1 MVGAMIK
8 RWDEEHTYAYG
19 GSEFYHTESQVKK
32 AM

>member
-1 MVGAMIK
+1 MIK